1 MLRILALVP
10 ALAMVWVDPV
20 SAAGLCAAA
29 SGVAKGRACVESPN
43 GVAVADDLPRAQV
56 LLADA
61 DAGAARFRTRFG
73 RAPARFAVLETNDGN
88 VDGGALSALQTAGF
102 KAVLPFLSPKGFDL
116 QIEASVRRAVEAQ
129 TAGLSADMREP
140 IVQEAIAKVKAGRP
154 PQTAQQPGVIAHELG
169 HMWYID
175 AFWPGRELRGGHYGG
190 PGPDW
195 MDEVAAVLMEPESM
209 ASARIGQFGDRYR
222 KLRAADALR
231 NAPDNVLVD
240 LPGFLNS
247 AHPGAAR
254 GREMLAKIREE
265 EPDAL
270 PKNGVMIRAS
280 SGPEAE
286 KFAESAIHYYLQSTM
301 AAEYLVART
310 GDPAVF
316 ARIAAAFGRG
326 ETMAQW
332 LANNEPKGKLPRDL
346 TALQADWLAW
356 LDQRFPATSA

>member
-140 IVQEAIAKVKAGRP
+140 IVQEAIAKVKAGRRP
-154 PQTAQQPGVIAHELG
+154 KRLSNPASSPMNSAICGIL
-169 HMWYID
+169 MP
-175 AFWPGRELRGGHYGG
+175 FG
-190 PGPDW
+190 PG
-195 MDEVAAVLMEPESM
+195 
-209 ASARIGQFGDRYR
+209 
-222 KLRAADALR
+222 
-231 NAPDNVLVD
+231 
-240 LPGFLNS
+240 
-247 AHPGAAR
+247 
-254 GREMLAKIREE
+254 
-265 EPDAL
+265 
-270 PKNGVMIRAS
+270 AS
-280 SGPEAE
+280 SGA
-286 KFAESAIHYYLQSTM
+286 ATM
-301 AAEYLVART
+301 AARAPT
-310 GDPAVF
+310 GW
-316 ARIAAAFGRG
+316 
-326 ETMAQW
+326 M
-332 LANNEPKGKLPRDL
+332 KSPRC
-346 TALQADWLAW
+346 
-356 LDQRFPATSA
+356 